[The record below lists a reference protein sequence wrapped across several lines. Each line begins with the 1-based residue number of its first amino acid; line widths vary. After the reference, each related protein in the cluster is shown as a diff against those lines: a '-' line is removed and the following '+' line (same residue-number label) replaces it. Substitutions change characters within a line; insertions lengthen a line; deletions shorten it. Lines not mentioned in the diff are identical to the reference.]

1 MHDNEIVWSQP
12 GDVTDFFDEDSYVLV
27 VNGISGY
34 PGELMA
40 QLMRHLQETVRY
52 YLKKEIRRLPS
63 TTSKTIGPETGPA
76 EPVQEPVQEQE
87 QESPVQQE
95 LSGEPTQTEL
105 PLPISDDEQ
114 EPEHDGFLDLPFD
127 IEPEPEPVREQEPL
141 PAPTQGPAMEK
152 RVKDMNWKDALN
164 TIQKRID
171 ELEQIAAAKPI
182 EDLEKDIHT
191 DPRGVYNRYKDA
203 IKADP
208 RISARLY
215 LHYKAQVV
223 TADTEDYG
231 YLFRTY
237 VVPLTNDTRTYR
249 QYLKQQ
255 GIRET
260 RKMLIDYL
268 KGEYQKDPA
277 VMAEVEWLGKLSRD
291 KQIEMRTEADV
302 KSFLEEYNLSE
313 AEVPFM

>member
-1 MHDNEIVWSQP
+1 MHDNENTVVWSQP

-27 VNGISGY
+27 INGISGY
-34 PGELMA
+34 PGELMS
-40 QLMRHLQETVRY
+40 QLMRHLQETVKY

-76 EPVQEPVQEQE
+76 EPVQEPVQEPSSEPAQE
-87 QESPVQQE
+87 PA
-95 LSGEPTQTEL
+95 QTEL
-105 PLPISDDEQ
+105 PLPISDDAQ
-114 EPEHDGFLDLPFD
+114 EHDGFLDLPFD
-127 IEPEPEPVREQEPL
+127 IEPEEEPEPEPVREQEPL
-141 PAPTQGPAMEK
+141 PEQTTQGPAMEK
-152 RVKDMNWKDALN
+152 RVKDMNWTDALSV
-164 TIQKRID
+164 IQRRID

-223 TADTEDYG
+223 TADSEDYG

-237 VVPLTNDTRTYR
+237 VVPLTNDTRGYR
-249 QYLKQQ
+249 QHLKQQ

-268 KGEYQKDPA
+268 KGEYKKDPA
-277 VMAEVEWLGKLSRD
+277 VMAEVEWLAKLSHD
-291 KQIEMRTEADV
+291 KQVDMHTEADV
-302 KSFLEEYNLSE
+302 KRFLQEYNLSA